1 MTNKIIEHIDI
12 TPDKSIFHKIGEAN
26 YSIPDAIAEL
36 VDNSIDAINNDGVD
50 IVIALDKKQ
59 KKITISDNGIGMDKN
74 IAAKALVLA
83 NSSKKDSL
91 GEFGL
96 GLKSACTSLGKR
108 FKLTTTPKGSEEAY
122 VLTYDRD
129 EFMKNGSWT
138 SFPIDVDESKKDV
151 HGTSIEITDLRV
163 KLYDALITRI
173 KKDLSLRY
181 GPFIKN
187 NGVVI
192 RVGLSE
198 KSAKKCE
205 VIEPELN
212 DDGKKEFE
220 FILSSGD
227 KIYGWWGL
235 MKKASG
241 VRSGFDLFRRGR
253 LIRASEK
260 LGYNTHPMMNHVI
273 GEINLDP
280 VPVTHN
286 KREFITESGEFR
298 EFIEKFWG
306 DKTAKLVDGERIKGL
321 IDEIMKVA
329 HSQWNEEKVEKQLPD
344 VTKDAVRDNVLRA
357 LNRVDE
363 FQELAFPSLSQ
374 QKKRSDYGEDGEMEE
389 RAVHN
394 RVATEEPDITESK
407 RENDKRTPKKTKPQM
422 AKFIKIN
429 GKKFRF
435 DFEFRDLDDE
445 TIDKE
450 IAVDEKGIQIYINT
464 GFRGFMLSKDTS
476 FYSVIHLAEALA
488 MKYVEEGNLSA
499 GQIFNLRNKLMIEV
513 ASIVL
518 EEEELKR
525 INKREAELKELQE
538 QKSGLEQKMNSSKL

>member
-1 MTNKIIEHIDI
+1 MIDKNIEHIDI

-36 VDNSIDAINNDGVD
+36 VDNSIDAINDDGVEIL
-50 IVIALDKKQ
+50 IVLDKKQ
-59 KKITISDNGIGMDKN
+59 KKITISDNGKGMDKD
-74 IAAKALVLA
+74 IATKALVLA

-96 GLKSACTSLGKR
+96 GLKSACTSLGKT
-108 FKLTTTPKGSEEAY
+108 FKLTTTPKGSEESY
-122 VLTYDRD
+122 VLTYNKD
-129 EFMKNGSWT
+129 EFMKSGNWT
-138 SFPIDVDESKKDV
+138 SFPININESKKDL
-151 HGTSIEITDLRV
+151 HGTKIEITELRV

-187 NGVVI
+187 NDVVI
-192 RVGLSE
+192 KVGLSE
-198 KSAKKCE
+198 KSAKECVVTELK
-205 VIEPELN
+205 LN
-212 DDGKKEFE
+212 DDGKSEFE
-220 FILSSGD
+220 FVLTNGD

-235 MKKASG
+235 MEKASG
-241 VRSGFDLFRRGR
+241 VRSGLDLFRRGR

-286 KREFITESGEFR
+286 KREFIIESGEFR

-306 DKTAKLVDGERIKGL
+306 DKTAKLVGSERIKGL
-321 IDEIMKVA
+321 IDEIMKIA
-329 HSQWNEEKVEKQLPD
+329 HSQWNDDKAERQMPD
-344 VTKDAVRDNVLRA
+344 VAKNAVRDNVLRA

-374 QKKRSDYGEDGEMEE
+374 QKKRSDDGEDGEMEE
-389 RAVHN
+389 RGSHK
-394 RVATEEPDITESK
+394 RVATEEPDPKDSK
-407 RENDKRTPKKTKPQM
+407 RENDRRTPKKTKPQM

-435 DFEFRDLDDE
+435 DFEFRDLGDE
-445 TIDKE
+445 TVDKE
-450 IAVDEKGIQIYINT
+450 IATDEKGIQIYINT
-464 GFRGFMLSKDTS
+464 GFKGFMLSKDTS
-476 FYSVIHLAEALA
+476 FYSIIHLSEALA
-488 MKYVEEGNLSA
+488 SKYVEEGNLSA
-499 GQIFNLRNKLMIEV
+499 DQIFTLRNKLMVEV

-518 EEEELKR
+518 EEEELKK
-525 INKREAELKELQE
+525 ITKRESELKELQE
-538 QKSGLEQKMNSSKL
+538 QKTELEGKMNSSRL